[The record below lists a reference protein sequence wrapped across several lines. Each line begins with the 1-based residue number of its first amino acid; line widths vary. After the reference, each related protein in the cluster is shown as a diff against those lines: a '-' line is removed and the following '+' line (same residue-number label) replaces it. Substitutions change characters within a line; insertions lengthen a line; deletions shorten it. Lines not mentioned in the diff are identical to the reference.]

1 MKLRCKTELVEFK
14 ESTNELKERV
24 RSLVSRLNKHK
35 KGTLYFGLKNKGDV
49 CGQQVG
55 DYTLRE
61 ISQAISVNVEPSII
75 PIISVL
81 DGPKAGLEAIKV
93 SENFITVTIPF
104 AFKPAWAL
112 AAEASTA
119 KHILTETQNRI
130 LDLLAQQSE
139 ISGAELSGK
148 LNVSVSAIRKNIAFL
163 RDNDFIERIGTN
175 RKGYWKIKER

>member
-1 MKLRCKTELVEFK
+1 M
-14 ESTNELKERV
+14 
-24 RSLVSRLNKHK
+24 SRLNKHK
-35 KGTLYFGLKNKGDV
+35 KGTLYFDLKNNGDV

-55 DYTLRE
+55 DHTLRE
-61 ISQAISVNVEPSII
+61 ISQAISFNVKPSVIL
-75 PIISVL
+75 IISVL

-93 SENFITVTIPF
+93 SDNFITVTIPF

-163 RDNDFIERIGTN
+163 RDNGFIERIGTN